1 MWLNL
6 TEFLI
11 GQASAAIRRNPL
23 MTIAAITNVA
33 VALAILGTFA
43 LVALNL
49 NHMAGLEA
57 QAAVITCELSG
68 KVPASDVEAALLAD
82 ARVRET
88 KFVSKAEALQQIA
101 EKNKLDLSSL
111 KLLPNPL
118 PDSIIV
124 RPRDPADIASV
135 RDAAS
140 HVAGVEQARYPQQ
153 VTNRILTVARGVK
166 LAALLIGTL
175 LVLACLTV
183 VSTTIRLTIYAR
195 RREIRIMQ
203 LVGATQWFIRLPF
216 LLEGLFHGVVG
227 GAVAAAIV
235 VSAYGWLHDYVGENL
250 QFITVVY
257 DMRTLAI
264 TAAALVLC
272 GALFGAVGSLA
283 GLRRY
288 LQIV

>member
-1 MWLNL
+1 
-6 TEFLI
+6 
-11 GQASAAIRRNPL
+11 

-43 LVALNL
+43 LVATNL
-49 NHMAGLEA
+49 NHMAGMEA
-57 QAAVITCELSG
+57 QAAIITCELSG
-68 KVPASDVEAALLAD
+68 AAPASDVEAALLAD

-88 KFVSKAEALQQIA
+88 KFVSKDEALKQVA
-101 EKNKLDLSSL
+101 ERNRMDLTSL
-111 KLLPNPL
+111 SLLPNPL

-124 RPRDPADIASV
+124 RPRDPEEI
-135 RDAAS
+135 
-140 HVAGVEQARYPQQ
+140 AGVCEAVGRVPGVSIARYPKQ
-153 VTNRILTVARGVK
+153 VTNRILSVARGVK
-166 LAALLIGTL
+166 IAALLVGAL

-227 GAVAAAIV
+227 GAVAAAIIV
-235 VSAYGWLHDYVGENL
+235 PAYGSLHGYVTENL

-257 DMRTLAI
+257 DMRTLVV
-264 TAAALVLC
+264 TAVSLTAC
-272 GALFGAVGSLA
+272 GAVFGAVGSLA